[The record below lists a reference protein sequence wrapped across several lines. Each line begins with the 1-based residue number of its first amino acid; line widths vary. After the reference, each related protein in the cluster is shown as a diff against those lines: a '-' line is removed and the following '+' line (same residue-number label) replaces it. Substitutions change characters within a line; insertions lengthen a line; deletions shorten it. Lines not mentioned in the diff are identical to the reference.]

1 MGKRANSGHWHIE
14 TNTLHQCTPV
24 QWYIKGVLTEAPHH
38 RPPHSRFLPAQRAG
52 PPLQPAAP
60 PGHSKGFFHWSVVA
74 GCSPPIG
81 PDWKGLPGV
90 SQSQSGTKNSGSAAR
105 MLIVGAEE
113 VNVRHIFQ
121 GATNMKQFYFR
132 LLPAR
137 NQYFE
142 NIKN

>member
-1 MGKRANSGHWHIE
+1 MGKRANSGPWYRHRYKY
-14 TNTLHQCTPV
+14 TTPV
-24 QWYIKGVLTEAPHH
+24 QWYIKSVLTEAPHH

-52 PPLQPAAP
+52 PPQWPAAP

-113 VNVRHIFQ
+113 VNARHIFQ
-121 GATNMKQFYFR
+121 T
-132 LLPAR
+132 
-137 NQYFE
+137 
-142 NIKN
+142 